1 MSLDR
6 SGHKTRIT
14 STETTLETHTH
25 TPLAAIDQVAGYV
38 DINQQPHRQSAG
50 YDLLPMKDEDS
61 DLGGTE
67 ATQSDLSQ
75 YDQLHLTPHP
85 LCQPDTADYDRLTP
99 RTTDSNQTAQSPL
112 DSTNQSDSC
121 TSHADMI
128 TMDSSESEV
137 NERDQSD
144 WNKVN
149 GTDQSDPR
157 TKRIP
162 PQVPPKPRRSNA
174 GIKSETLV

>member
-1 MSLDR
+1 M
-6 SGHKTRIT
+6 
-14 STETTLETHTH
+14 
-25 TPLAAIDQVAGYV
+25 

-67 ATQSDLSQ
+67 ATQSDLNQ

-85 LCQPDTADYDRLTP
+85 LCQPDTSDYDRLMP
-99 RTTDSNQTAQSPL
+99 RTTDLNRTAQSPL
-112 DSTNQSDSC
+112 DSANQSDSC
-121 TSHADMI
+121 TNHAHTI
-128 TMDSSESEV
+128 IMDSSESEV
-137 NERDQSD
+137 NGRDQSD

-162 PQVPPKPRRSNA
+162 PQVPPKPRCSNA